1 MHDVTILT
9 DVVIIFGTAVFAAWA
24 FRFLKAPSIIGFL
37 FAGILIGPSGL
48 ELIKH
53 EEVDELAELGLVLL
67 LFIIGLE
74 LSPGPLLRMGRGIL
88 TATITELVFISSV
101 VTLLVLGTSGLGLLP
116 AVLIGVMVS
125 LSSTAIVLKQLSD
138 RGETRTV
145 IGMVSTGILLL
156 QDIIVIALMIV
167 LPLLGAAGEG
177 DWQSA
182 AVTTLFGLGVMAV
195 ALAVGPRLLPMFI
208 QTVVAPGGREMSALF
223 AVLMAGFG
231 AWLAGLAGWSMG
243 LGACIVGMMLS
254 RDMARHQFVA
264 DIMPFRDVF
273 NALFFCALGVMVD
286 VSLVGQHLWLIGLA
300 IAVTLP
306 VKALVMTGS
315 IRLGGWPVRPSLQ
328 IGIGLCTVSEFSYIL
343 AHEADKVGLLPAGS
357 LEIIVAYAV
366 GTMMVGA
373 LLVPVAGPIS
383 YRVTKMIGHD
393 KTPAEEPVVP
403 EKRHHVVIVGFGVN
417 GSNLA
422 RVLQATGV
430 PFIVIEMDPRSI
442 REARK
447 ANYEVVLGDASRLV
461 ILEHA
466 HIRDAKALVIAIS
479 EVAATQQIVSQ
490 ARRTCPNL
498 FILARTRLVSEVERL
513 YSLGASLVIPEEF
526 ETSVEISAHV
536 LKELNIPDNVV
547 ESQLAAIRAG
557 GYGMLRGKPTDR
569 AAQQDLMRILQMTA
583 TRNYYIEDSSP
594 VIGKSIAELD
604 LGRRTGALIVA
615 LVRNGQPETNPS
627 SDRELQA
634 GDILVLVGNHAQ
646 LDNAKNVLAGGH
658 DEPAPDR

>member
-208 QTVVAPGGREMSALF
+208 RGVARGPRGLVHGSRRVYRGDDAFPRHGATPVCGRYHAVPGCF
-223 AVLMAGFG
+223 
-231 AWLAGLAGWSMG
+231 
-243 LGACIVGMMLS
+243 
-254 RDMARHQFVA
+254 
-264 DIMPFRDVF
+264 
-273 NALFFCALGVMVD
+273 
-286 VSLVGQHLWLIGLA
+286 
-300 IAVTLP
+300 
-306 VKALVMTGS
+306 
-315 IRLGGWPVRPSLQ
+315 
-328 IGIGLCTVSEFSYIL
+328 
-343 AHEADKVGLLPAGS
+343 
-357 LEIIVAYAV
+357 
-366 GTMMVGA
+366 
-373 LLVPVAGPIS
+373 
-383 YRVTKMIGHD
+383 
-393 KTPAEEPVVP
+393 
-403 EKRHHVVIVGFGVN
+403 
-417 GSNLA
+417 
-422 RVLQATGV
+422 
-430 PFIVIEMDPRSI
+430 
-442 REARK
+442 
-447 ANYEVVLGDASRLV
+447 
-461 ILEHA
+461 
-466 HIRDAKALVIAIS
+466 
-479 EVAATQQIVSQ
+479 
-490 ARRTCPNL
+490 
-498 FILARTRLVSEVERL
+498 
-513 YSLGASLVIPEEF
+513 
-526 ETSVEISAHV
+526 
-536 LKELNIPDNVV
+536 
-547 ESQLAAIRAG
+547 
-557 GYGMLRGKPTDR
+557 
-569 AAQQDLMRILQMTA
+569 
-583 TRNYYIEDSSP
+583 
-594 VIGKSIAELD
+594 
-604 LGRRTGALIVA
+604 
-615 LVRNGQPETNPS
+615 
-627 SDRELQA
+627 
-634 GDILVLVGNHAQ
+634 
-646 LDNAKNVLAGGH
+646 
-658 DEPAPDR
+658 